1 MRNISTVLPS
11 SHEIV
16 ASEQHTR
23 LSMHKNKQQNK
34 QNSDKQHF
42 LATEQLR
49 AAAAGRLLKMQF
61 ERKSL
66 NSLLTVR
73 TCRQRWSSCLLC
85 HLHLHLHWKTQRLS
99 PPSSTEQV
107 QDHSQAYLTIK
118 LKIDFLLIIN
128 IIVPFESWGWL
139 ECLSFL
145 FWPQSSGPHHCCH
158 LKKEE
163 VDPFSLLLLSCQAT
177 SK

>member
-1 MRNISTVLPS
+1 MGNISTVLPS

-23 LSMHKNKQQNK
+23 PSMHKNKQQNK

-118 LKIDFLLIIN
+118 LKIDFYLLLISLYLLN
-128 IIVPFESWGWL
+128 HGVDSSVS
-139 ECLSFL
+139 LSFSDHRALVLITVAIWKKKKLTL
-145 FWPQSSGPHHCCH
+145 FLCYC
-158 LKKEE
+158 
-163 VDPFSLLLLSCQAT
+163 
-177 SK
+177 